1 MVSPKLVRVLY
12 MEDDRG
18 LALLMQ
24 RKLKPFGYL
33 VDLAVDGSEGLA
45 MCERGS
51 WDVLIVDHKMPGHS
65 GLEVIRTLASRKALP
80 VSIMITGVGDETV
93 AVEAMKLGASDYVI
107 KDTIGR
113 YLELMPSV
121 IMQALAKRQLLEEK
135 EQAEKELR
143 EAHDELE
150 GRVAQRTAELEAS
163 NQALMREIHE
173 RTRVQES
180 LAITESRL
188 SAIFE
193 TARDCIF
200 IKDESLRY
208 ILVNPYMAN
217 LLGLPAN
224 GVVGRTDEDL
234 FGPEAGAHL
243 RKVDSRVLAGETI
256 EEEHTRVVN
265 GIPTTFLDTKA
276 PMHDGQGDITGI
288 CGISRNITD
297 RSATQSVIPTPADDY
312 PSAAMRATIAAARLA
327 AETDSL
333 ILLTGESGT
342 GKDHLARFIHKNSK
356 RSSCPFYLINCAAVS
371 EELAES
377 ELFGHEAGAFTGAQR
392 RKRGLLELA
401 EGGTILLNEI
411 GELSLRLQA
420 KLLTF
425 LETKTFARVG
435 GEKMVTVDARLIAAT
450 NRDLTQEV
458 AEGRFRGD
466 LFYRLNVFQ
475 IRIPPL
481 RERLEDIPLLAQ
493 QLVSIL
499 TLELQF
505 QNSPEI
511 DAQVL
516 QRLTQYTWPGN
527 IRELRNLLERAIIL
541 SQGRSLSHKYL
552 GFPGEDDRPSALAS
566 ASGIKGYDDIIQDTK
581 RSLIEDALKRAGGK
595 RHEAARLLGLT
606 RDALKRQMTTLGFLG
621 QKDS

>member
-24 RKLKPFGYL
+24 RKLKPCGFL
-33 VDLAVDGSEGLA
+33 VDLAPDGAEGLS
-45 MCERGS
+45 MWERGS
-51 WDVLIVDHKMPGHS
+51 WDVLIVDHKMPGYS
-65 GLEVIRTLASRKALP
+65 GLEVIRILASRNELP
-80 VSIMITGVGDETV
+80 ASIMITGVGDETI

-107 KDTIGR
+107 KDAAGR

-121 IMQALAKRQLLEEK
+121 IKQALARRQLLNEK
-135 EQAEKELR
+135 EQAESELR
-143 EAHDELE
+143 KAHDQLE
-150 GRVAQRTAELEAS
+150 ERVAQRTAELEAS
-163 NQALMREIHE
+163 NQALLREIHE
-173 RTRVQES
+173 RTRIQES

-208 ILVNPYMAN
+208 ILVNPHMAN
-217 LLGLPAN
+217 LLDLPTTD
-224 GVVGRTDEDL
+224 VVGRTDEEL
-234 FGPEAGAHL
+234 FGNDAAMHL
-243 RKVDSRVLAGETI
+243 RKVDARVLKGETI
-256 EEEHTRVVN
+256 EEVHTRVVN
-265 GIPTTFLDTKA
+265 GLAMTFLDIRA
-276 PMHDGQGDITGI
+276 PMRDVQGDITGI
-288 CGISRNITD
+288 CGISRNVTE
-297 RSATQSVIPTPADDY
+297 RSESVSAIPAPEDDY
-312 PSAAMRATIAAARLA
+312 PSETMRATLAKARLA

-342 GKDHLARFIHKNSK
+342 GKDHLARFIHNNSR

-425 LETKTFARVG
+425 VETKTFARVG
-435 GEKMVTVDARLIAAT
+435 GEKSVTVDARLIAAT
-450 NRDLTQEV
+450 NRDLAQEV
-458 AEGRFRGD
+458 SEGRFRRD
-466 LFYRLNVFQ
+466 LFYRLDVFQ

-481 RERLEDIPLLAQ
+481 RDRLEDIPLLAR
-493 QLVSIL
+493 QLVSRL
-499 TLELQF
+499 ALELQF
-505 QNSPEI
+505 QIVPEI
-511 DAQVL
+511 DSRTL
-516 QRLTQYTWPGN
+516 QRLSEYSWPGN
-527 IRELRNLLERAIIL
+527 VRELRNLLERAIIL
-541 SQGRSLSHKYL
+541 SRGMSLSFKYFGL
-552 GFPGEDDRPSALAS
+552 PEQEDRTSPNAQVSE
-566 ASGIKGYDDIIQDTK
+566 IRNYDEMIRETK

-606 RDALKRQMTTLGFLG
+606 RDALKRQMTTLGLMG
-621 QKDS
+621 HKDL

>member
-107 KDTIGR
+107 KDTSGR

-121 IMQALAKRQLLEEK
+121 ITQGLAKRQLLEEK

-297 RSATQSVIPTPADDY
+297 RSATQSVIPTPAEDY

-342 GKDHLARFIHKNSK
+342 GKDYLARFIHKNSK

-458 AEGRFRGD
+458 SEGRFRGD

-566 ASGIKGYDDIIQDTK
+566 ASGIKSYDDIIQDTK

>member
-1 MVSPKLVRVLY
+1 
-12 MEDDRG
+12 
-18 LALLMQ
+18 
-24 RKLKPFGYL
+24 
-33 VDLAVDGSEGLA
+33 
-45 MCERGS
+45 
-51 WDVLIVDHKMPGHS
+51 
-65 GLEVIRTLASRKALP
+65 
-80 VSIMITGVGDETV
+80 
-93 AVEAMKLGASDYVI
+93 
-107 KDTIGR
+107 
-113 YLELMPSV
+113 
-121 IMQALAKRQLLEEK
+121 
-135 EQAEKELR
+135 
-143 EAHDELE
+143 
-150 GRVAQRTAELEAS
+150 
-163 NQALMREIHE
+163 
-173 RTRVQES
+173 
-180 LAITESRL
+180 
-188 SAIFE
+188 
-193 TARDCIF
+193 
-200 IKDESLRY
+200 
-208 ILVNPYMAN
+208 MAN

-342 GKDHLARFIHKNSK
+342 GKDYLARFIHKNSK

>member
-1 MVSPKLVRVLY
+1 MVPPKLVRVLY

-51 WDVLIVDHKMPGHS
+51 WDILIVDHKMPGHS

-80 VSIMITGVGDETV
+80 ASIMITGVGDETV

-107 KDTIGR
+107 KDASGR

-121 IMQALAKRQLLEEK
+121 ITQALAKRQLLEEK

-150 GRVAQRTAELEAS
+150 RRVAQRTAELEAS
-163 NQALMREIHE
+163 NQALLREIHE

-217 LLGLPAN
+217 LLGLPAS

-243 RKVDSRVLAGETI
+243 RKVDSRVLEGETI

-265 GIPTTFLDTKA
+265 GIPTTFLDIKA

-297 RSATQSVIPTPADDY
+297 RSATQSVIPTSADDY

-333 ILLTGESGT
+333 VLLTGESGT
-342 GKDHLARFIHKNSK
+342 GKDHLARFIHRTSK

-435 GEKMVTVDARLIAAT
+435 GEKLVTVDARLIAAT

-458 AEGRFRGD
+458 SEGRFRGD

-481 RERLEDIPLLAQ
+481 RERPEDIPLLTQ

-505 QNSPEI
+505 QTSPEI
-511 DAQVL
+511 DAQTL
-516 QRLTQYTWPGN
+516 QRLGQYTWPGN

-541 SQGRSLSHKYL
+541 SRGRSLGLKYL
-552 GFPGEDDRPSALAS
+552 GFPGEEDRPSVQAS
-566 ASGIKGYDDIIQDTK
+566 ASEIKGYDDIIQDTK

-621 QKDS
+621 QKDP

>member
-45 MCERGS
+45 MCEGGV
-51 WDVLIVDHKMPGHS
+51 WDVLIIDHKMPGHS
-65 GLEVIRTLASRKALP
+65 GLEVIRTLASKNALP
-80 VSIMITGVGDETV
+80 ASIMVTGVGDETV

-107 KDTIGR
+107 KDTSGR

-121 IMQALAKRQLLEEK
+121 ITQALAKRQLLEEK
-135 EQAEKELR
+135 EQAEQELR
-143 EAHDELE
+143 EAHDQLE
-150 GRVAQRTAELEAS
+150 RRVAQRTAELEAS
-163 NQALMREIHE
+163 NQALMREINE

-188 SAIFE
+188 SAIFD

-234 FGPEAGAHL
+234 FGPDAGAHL
-243 RKVDSRVLAGETI
+243 RKVDTRVLEGETI

-265 GIPTTFLDTKA
+265 GIPTTFIDVKA
-276 PMHDGQGDITGI
+276 PMRDGQGDITGI

-297 RSATQSVIPTPADDY
+297 RSATQSVIPTSADDY

-458 AEGRFRGD
+458 SEGRFRGD

-481 RERLEDIPLLAQ
+481 RERSEDIPLLAQ

-499 TLELQF
+499 TSELQF
-505 QNSPEI
+505 QTSPEI
-511 DAQVL
+511 DAQTL
-516 QRLTQYTWPGN
+516 QRLGQYTWPGN

-541 SQGRSLSHKYL
+541 SRGRSLGLKYL
-552 GFPGEDDRPSALAS
+552 SFPGEEDRPSVQAS
-566 ASGIKGYDDIIQDTK
+566 VSEIKSYDDIIQDTK
-581 RSLIEDALKRAGGK
+581 RALIEDALKRAGGK

-621 QKDS
+621 QKDP

>member
-1 MVSPKLVRVLY
+1 MVSPRLVRVLY
-12 MEDDRG
+12 MEDDKG

-51 WDVLIVDHKMPGHS
+51 WDVLIIDHKMPGYN

-80 VSIMITGVGDETV
+80 ASIMITGVGDETV

-107 KDTIGR
+107 KDTSGR

-121 IMQALAKRQLLEEK
+121 ITQALTKRQLMEEK

-150 GRVAQRTAELEAS
+150 RRVAQRTAELEAS
-163 NQALMREIHE
+163 NQALLREIHE

-234 FGPEAGAHL
+234 FGPEAGGHL
-243 RKVDSRVLAGETI
+243 RKVDSRVLEGETI

-265 GIPTTFLDTKA
+265 GIPTTFLDIKA

-297 RSATQSVIPTPADDY
+297 RSATQPVIPTPADDY
-312 PSAAMRATIAAARLA
+312 PSATMRTTIAAARLA

-435 GEKMVTVDARLIAAT
+435 GEKMITVDARLIAAT

-458 AEGRFRGD
+458 SEGRFRGD

-481 RERLEDIPLLAQ
+481 RERLEDIPLLAE
-493 QLVSIL
+493 QLVSTL

-505 QNSPEI
+505 QTSPEI
-511 DAQVL
+511 DAHTL
-516 QRLTQYTWPGN
+516 QRLAQYTWPGN

-541 SQGRSLSHKYL
+541 SRGRSLGLKYL
-552 GFPGEDDRPSALAS
+552 GFPGEEDRPSVQAS
-566 ASGIKGYDDIIQDTK
+566 ASETKSYDDIIEDTK
-581 RSLIEDALKRAGGK
+581 RSLIEDALKRAGGR

-621 QKDS
+621 QKDP

>member
-107 KDTIGR
+107 KDTSGR

-297 RSATQSVIPTPADDY
+297 RSATQSFIPTPADDY

-342 GKDHLARFIHKNSK
+342 GKDYLARFIHKNSK

-516 QRLTQYTWPGN
+516 HRLTQYTWPGN

-541 SQGRSLSHKYL
+541 SQGRSLGQKYL
-552 GFPGEDDRPSALAS
+552 GFPGEEDRPSALAS
-566 ASGIKGYDDIIQDTK
+566 ASGIKSYDDIIEDTK

>member
-107 KDTIGR
+107 KDTSGR

-163 NQALMREIHE
+163 NQALMREMHE

-312 PSAAMRATIAAARLA
+312 PSAAMRTTIAAARLA

-342 GKDHLARFIHKNSK
+342 GKDYLARFIHKNSK

>member
-1 MVSPKLVRVLY
+1 MVSPRLVRVLY
-12 MEDDRG
+12 MEDDKG

-33 VDLAVDGSEGLA
+33 VDLAGDGSEGLA

-51 WDVLIVDHKMPGHS
+51 WDVLIIDHKMPGHS

-80 VSIMITGVGDETV
+80 ASIMITGVGDETV

-107 KDTIGR
+107 KDTSGR

-121 IMQALAKRQLLEEK
+121 ITQALTKRQLVEEK

-150 GRVAQRTAELEAS
+150 RRVAQRTAELEAS
-163 NQALMREIHE
+163 NQALLREIHE

-180 LAITESRL
+180 LTITESRL

-234 FGPEAGAHL
+234 FGPDAGGHL
-243 RKVDSRVLAGETI
+243 RKVDSRVLEGETI

-265 GIPTTFLDTKA
+265 GIPTTFLDIKA

-297 RSATQSVIPTPADDY
+297 RSATQPVIATPADDY
-312 PSAAMRATIAAARLA
+312 PSAAMRTTIAAARLA

-435 GEKMVTVDARLIAAT
+435 GEKMITVDARLIAAT
-450 NRDLTQEV
+450 NRDLTLEV
-458 AEGRFRGD
+458 SEGRFRGD

-493 QLVSIL
+493 QLVSTL

-505 QNSPEI
+505 QTSPEI
-511 DAQVL
+511 DAQTL
-516 QRLTQYTWPGN
+516 QRLAQYTWPGN

-541 SQGRSLSHKYL
+541 SRGRSLGLKYL
-552 GFPGEDDRPSALAS
+552 GFPGEEDRPSVMAS
-566 ASGIKGYDDIIQDTK
+566 ASETKSYDDIIQDTK

-621 QKDS
+621 QKDP

>member
-121 IMQALAKRQLLEEK
+121 ITQGLAKRQLLEEK

-435 GEKMVTVDARLIAAT
+435 GEKMVSVDARLIAAT

>member
-1 MVSPKLVRVLY
+1 MVSSKLVRVLY

-24 RKLKPFGYL
+24 RKLKPLGYL
-33 VDLAVDGSEGLA
+33 VDLAADGAEGLA
-45 MCERGS
+45 MCERGT
-51 WDVLIVDHKMPGHS
+51 WDVLIIDHKMPGHS
-65 GLEVIRTLASRKALP
+65 GLEVISILATRNALP
-80 VSIMITGVGDETV
+80 ASIMITGVGDETV

-107 KDTIGR
+107 KDASGR

-121 IMQALAKRQLLEEK
+121 IEQALAKRRLLEEK
-135 EQAEKELR
+135 EQAEKNLR

-150 GRVAQRTAELEAS
+150 RRVARRTAELEAS
-163 NQALMREIHE
+163 NQALLREMHE
-173 RTRVQES
+173 RNLVQES
-180 LAITESRL
+180 LAVTESRL

-208 ILVNPYMAN
+208 ILVNPHMAN
-217 LLGLPAN
+217 LLGVQEN

-243 RKVDSRVLAGETI
+243 RKVDSRVLNGETI

-265 GIPTTFLDTKA
+265 GILTTFLDIKA
-276 PMHDGQGDITGI
+276 PMRDGKGDITGI

-297 RSATQSVIPTPADDY
+297 RSGNQSAILTAPADEY
-312 PSAAMRATIAAARLA
+312 RSAAMRATIAAASLA

-342 GKDHLARFIHKNSK
+342 GKDHLARFIHKHSK

-411 GELSLRLQA
+411 GESVSETPGKVADLS
-420 KLLTF
+420 
-425 LETKTFARVG
+425 
-435 GEKMVTVDARLIAAT
+435 
-450 NRDLTQEV
+450 RDQDV
-458 AEGRFRGD
+458 R
-466 LFYRLNVFQ
+466 
-475 IRIPPL
+475 
-481 RERLEDIPLLAQ
+481 
-493 QLVSIL
+493 
-499 TLELQF
+499 
-505 QNSPEI
+505 
-511 DAQVL
+511 
-516 QRLTQYTWPGN
+516 
-527 IRELRNLLERAIIL
+527 
-541 SQGRSLSHKYL
+541 
-552 GFPGEDDRPSALAS
+552 
-566 ASGIKGYDDIIQDTK
+566 ASGRRKNGNRGRPVNRGHQQ
-581 RSLIEDALKRAGGK
+581 RSRAGS
-595 RHEAARLLGLT
+595 
-606 RDALKRQMTTLGFLG
+606 F
-621 QKDS
+621 

>member
-1 MVSPKLVRVLY
+1 
-12 MEDDRG
+12 
-18 LALLMQ
+18 
-24 RKLKPFGYL
+24 
-33 VDLAVDGSEGLA
+33 
-45 MCERGS
+45 
-51 WDVLIVDHKMPGHS
+51 
-65 GLEVIRTLASRKALP
+65 
-80 VSIMITGVGDETV
+80 
-93 AVEAMKLGASDYVI
+93 
-107 KDTIGR
+107 
-113 YLELMPSV
+113 LELMPSV
-121 IMQALAKRQLLEEK
+121 ITQALAKRQLLEEK
-135 EQAEKELR
+135 EQAEQELR
-143 EAHDELE
+143 EAHDQLE
-150 GRVAQRTAELEAS
+150 RRVAQRTAELEAS
-163 NQALMREIHE
+163 NQALLREIHE

-188 SAIFE
+188 SAIFD

-200 IKDESLRY
+200 IKDETLRY

-234 FGPEAGAHL
+234 FGPDAGAHL
-243 RKVDSRVLAGETI
+243 RKVDSRVLEGETI
-256 EEEHTRVVN
+256 EEEHTRVVTGN
-265 GIPTTFLDTKA
+265 PTTFIDVKA
-276 PMHDGQGDITGI
+276 PMRDGQGDITGI

-297 RSATQSVIPTPADDY
+297 RSATQSVIPTSADDY

-458 AEGRFRGD
+458 SEGRFRGD

-481 RERLEDIPLLAQ
+481 RERSEDIPLLAQ

-499 TLELQF
+499 TSELQF
-505 QNSPEI
+505 QTSPEI
-511 DAQVL
+511 DAQTL
-516 QRLTQYTWPGN
+516 QRLGQYTWPGN

-541 SQGRSLSHKYL
+541 SRGRSLGLKYL
-552 GFPGEDDRPSALAS
+552 SFPGEEDRPSVQAS
-566 ASGIKGYDDIIQDTK
+566 ASEIKSYDDIIQDTK
-581 RSLIEDALKRAGGK
+581 RALIEDALKRAGGK

-621 QKDS
+621 QKDP

>member
-1 MVSPKLVRVLY
+1 MVSPRLVRVLY
-12 MEDDRG
+12 MEDDKG

-33 VDLAVDGSEGLA
+33 VDLAVDGTEGLA
-45 MCERGS
+45 MCERGA
-51 WDVLIVDHKMPGHS
+51 WDVLIVDHKMPGYS
-65 GLEVIRTLASRKALP
+65 GLEVIRTLAERKALP
-80 VSIMITGVGDETV
+80 ASIMITGVGDETV

-107 KDTIGR
+107 KDTSGR

-121 IMQALAKRQLLEEK
+121 ITQALAKRQLMEEK

-150 GRVAQRTAELEAS
+150 RRVAQRTAELEAS
-163 NQALMREIHE
+163 NQALLREIHE

-234 FGPEAGAHL
+234 FGPEAGGHL
-243 RKVDSRVLAGETI
+243 RKVDSRVLEGETI

-265 GIPTTFLDTKA
+265 GIPTTFLDIKA

-297 RSATQSVIPTPADDY
+297 RSATQPFIPTPADDY
-312 PSAAMRATIAAARLA
+312 PSAAMRTTIAAARLA

-435 GEKMVTVDARLIAAT
+435 GEKMITVDARLIAAT

-458 AEGRFRGD
+458 SEGRFRGD

-493 QLVSIL
+493 ELVSTL

-505 QNSPEI
+505 QTSPEI
-511 DAQVL
+511 DAQTL
-516 QRLTQYTWPGN
+516 QRLAQYTWPGN

-541 SQGRSLSHKYL
+541 SRGRSLGLKYL
-552 GFPGEDDRPSALAS
+552 GFPGEEDRPSVQAS
-566 ASGIKGYDDIIQDTK
+566 ASETKSYDDIIEDTK

-621 QKDS
+621 QKDP

>member
-33 VDLAVDGSEGLA
+33 VDLATDGVDGLA

-51 WDVLIVDHKMPGHS
+51 WDVLIIDHKMPGHS
-65 GLEVIRTLASRKALP
+65 GLDVIRILGERKELP
-80 VSIMITGVGDETV
+80 ASIMVTGVGDETV

-107 KDTIGR
+107 KDASGR
-113 YLELMPSV
+113 YLELMPSIV
-121 IMQALAKRQLLEEK
+121 RQALAKQQLIMEK

-150 GRVAQRTAELEAS
+150 KRVAERTGELEAS
-163 NQALMREIHE
+163 NQALLREIDE

-180 LAITESRL
+180 LAVTESRL

-208 ILVNPYMAN
+208 TLSNPYMAN
-217 LLGLPAN
+217 LLGLPPS
-224 GVVGRTDEDL
+224 GLVGRTDEDL

-243 RKVDSRVLAGETI
+243 RKVDIRVLKGETI

-265 GIPTTFLDTKA
+265 GIPTTFLDIKA
-276 PMHDGQGDITGI
+276 PMRDGRGDITGI

-297 RSATQSVIPTPADDY
+297 RSGTQPVIPTPADDY
-312 PSAAMRATIAAARLA
+312 PSTAMRATIAAARLG

-342 GKDHLARFIHKNSK
+342 GKDHLARFIHKCSK

-450 NRDLTQEV
+450 NRDLAQEV
-458 AEGRFRGD
+458 SEGRFRSD

-481 RERLEDIPLLAQ
+481 RERSEDIPLLAR
-493 QLVSIL
+493 QLVSRL
-499 TLELQF
+499 TIELQF
-505 QNSPEI
+505 QSEPEI
-511 DAQVL
+511 DS
-516 QRLTQYTWPGN
+516 LTLRKLTEYSWPGN
-527 IRELRNLLERAIIL
+527 IRELRNVLERAIIL
-541 SQGRSLSHKYL
+541 SQGRSLSFKYVGL
-552 GFPGEDDRPSALAS
+552 PGEEDISPQTAAAS
-566 ASGIKGYDDIIQDTK
+566 EIRTYDEIIEDTK
-581 RSLIEDALKRAGGK
+581 RSLIEDALKRTGGK
-595 RHEAARLLGLT
+595 RHEAARLLGMT

-621 QKDS
+621 QKAP

>member
-33 VDLAVDGSEGLA
+33 VDLAVDGNEGLA
-45 MCERGS
+45 MCEGGV
-51 WDVLIVDHKMPGHS
+51 WDVLIIDHKMPGYS
-65 GLEVIRTLASRKALP
+65 GLEVIRTLASRNALP
-80 VSIMITGVGDETV
+80 ASIMVTGVGDETV

-107 KDTIGR
+107 KDASGR

-121 IMQALAKRQLLEEK
+121 ITQALAKRQLMEEK
-135 EQAEKELR
+135 EQAEQGLR

-150 GRVAQRTAELEAS
+150 RRVAKRTAELEAS
-163 NQALMREIHE
+163 NQALVREIHE

-188 SAIFE
+188 SAIFD

-243 RKVDSRVLAGETI
+243 RKVDSRVLEGETI
-256 EEEHTRVVN
+256 EEEHSRVVN
-265 GIPTTFLDTKA
+265 GIPTTFLDTRA
-276 PMHDGQGDITGI
+276 PMRDGQGDITGI

-297 RSATQSVIPTPADDY
+297 RSATQSVIPPSADDY

-435 GEKMVTVDARLIAAT
+435 GEKMITVDARLIAAT

-458 AEGRFRGD
+458 SEGRFRGD

-481 RERLEDIPLLAQ
+481 RERSEDIPLLTQ

-499 TLELQF
+499 ILELQF
-505 QNSPEI
+505 QASPEI
-511 DAQVL
+511 DAQTL
-516 QRLTQYTWPGN
+516 QRLAQYTWPGN

-541 SQGRSLSHKYL
+541 SRGRSLGLKYL
-552 GFPGEDDRPSALAS
+552 SFPGEEDRPSVQAS
-566 ASGIKGYDDIIQDTK
+566 ASEIKSYDDIIQDTK

-621 QKDS
+621 QKDP

>member
-1 MVSPKLVRVLY
+1 MVSPRLVRVLY
-12 MEDDRG
+12 MEDDKG

-51 WDVLIVDHKMPGHS
+51 WDVLIIDHKMPGYS

-80 VSIMITGVGDETV
+80 ASIMITGVGDETV

-107 KDTIGR
+107 KDTSGR

-121 IMQALAKRQLLEEK
+121 ITQALTKRQLMEEK

-150 GRVAQRTAELEAS
+150 RRVAQRTAELEAS
-163 NQALMREIHE
+163 NQALLREIHE

-234 FGPEAGAHL
+234 FGPEAGGHL
-243 RKVDSRVLAGETI
+243 RKVDSRVLEGETI

-265 GIPTTFLDTKA
+265 GIPTIFLDIKA

-297 RSATQSVIPTPADDY
+297 RSATQPVIPTPADDY
-312 PSAAMRATIAAARLA
+312 PSAAMRTTIAAARLA

-435 GEKMVTVDARLIAAT
+435 GEKMITVDARLIAAT

-458 AEGRFRGD
+458 SEGRFRGD

-493 QLVSIL
+493 QLVSTL

-505 QNSPEI
+505 QTSPEI
-511 DAQVL
+511 DAQTL
-516 QRLTQYTWPGN
+516 QRLAQYTWPGN

-541 SQGRSLSHKYL
+541 SRGRSLGLKYL
-552 GFPGEDDRPSALAS
+552 GFPGEEDRPSVQAS
-566 ASGIKGYDDIIQDTK
+566 ASETKSYDDIIQDTK

-621 QKDS
+621 QKDP

>member
-65 GLEVIRTLASRKALP
+65 GLEVIGTLASRKALP

-107 KDTIGR
+107 KDTNGR

-342 GKDHLARFIHKNSK
+342 GKDYLARFIHKNSK

>member
-107 KDTIGR
+107 KDTSGR

-143 EAHDELE
+143 EAHDQLE

-163 NQALMREIHE
+163 NQALMREMHE

-312 PSAAMRATIAAARLA
+312 PSAAMRTTIAAARLA

-342 GKDHLARFIHKNSK
+342 GKDYLARFIHKNSK

>member
-1 MVSPKLVRVLY
+1 
-12 MEDDRG
+12 
-18 LALLMQ
+18 
-24 RKLKPFGYL
+24 
-33 VDLAVDGSEGLA
+33 
-45 MCERGS
+45 
-51 WDVLIVDHKMPGHS
+51 
-65 GLEVIRTLASRKALP
+65 
-80 VSIMITGVGDETV
+80 MITGVGDETV

-107 KDTIGR
+107 KDTSGR

-121 IMQALAKRQLLEEK
+121 IAQALTKRQLVEEK

-150 GRVAQRTAELEAS
+150 RRVAQRTAELEAS
-163 NQALMREIHE
+163 NQALLREIHE

-234 FGPEAGAHL
+234 FGPEAGGHL
-243 RKVDSRVLAGETI
+243 RKVDSRVLEGETI

-265 GIPTTFLDTKA
+265 GIPTIFLDIKA

-297 RSATQSVIPTPADDY
+297 RSATQPVIPTPADDY
-312 PSAAMRATIAAARLA
+312 PSAAMRTTIAAARLA

-435 GEKMVTVDARLIAAT
+435 GEKMITVDARLIAAT

-458 AEGRFRGD
+458 SEGRFRGD

-493 QLVSIL
+493 QLVSTL

-505 QNSPEI
+505 QTSPEI
-511 DAQVL
+511 DAQTL
-516 QRLTQYTWPGN
+516 QRLAQYTWPGN

-541 SQGRSLSHKYL
+541 SRGRSLGLKYL
-552 GFPGEDDRPSALAS
+552 GFPGEEDRPSVLAS
-566 ASGIKGYDDIIQDTK
+566 ASETKSYDDIIQDTK

-621 QKDS
+621 QKDP

>member
-1 MVSPKLVRVLY
+1 MTPPKLVRVLY

-24 RKLKPFGYL
+24 RKLKPSGYL
-33 VDLAVDGSEGLA
+33 VDLATDGAEGLA
-45 MCERGS
+45 MCERGT
-51 WDVLIVDHKMPGHS
+51 WDVLIIDHKMPGYS

-80 VSIMITGVGDETV
+80 ASIMITGVGDETV
-93 AVEAMKLGASDYVI
+93 AVEAMKLGASDYII
-107 KDTIGR
+107 KDASGR

-121 IMQALAKRQLLEEK
+121 VEQALARHQLLEEK
-135 EQAEKELR
+135 ERAEKELR

-150 GRVAQRTAELEAS
+150 KRVARRTAELEAS
-163 NQALMREIHE
+163 NQALLIEIHE
-173 RTRVQES
+173 RTRAQES

-200 IKDESLRY
+200 IKDKSLRY
-208 ILVNPYMAN
+208 TLVNPYMSN
-217 LLGLPAN
+217 LLGLPAT
-224 GVVGRTDEDL
+224 GLVGRTDEDL
-234 FGPEAGAHL
+234 FGPEVGAHL
-243 RKVDSRVLAGETI
+243 RRVDSRVLNGETI

-265 GIPTTFLDTKA
+265 GIPTTFLDIKA
-276 PMHDGQGDITGI
+276 PMRDGQGDITGI
-288 CGISRNITD
+288 CGISRNITE
-297 RSATQSVIPTPADDY
+297 RSETRSVISTSADDY
-312 PSAAMRATIAAARLA
+312 PSATMRATIAEARLA

-356 RSSCPFYLINCAAVS
+356 RSSCPFYLINCAAVPD
-371 EELAES
+371 ELAES

-401 EGGTILLNEI
+401 EGGTLLLNEI

-420 KLLTF
+420 KLLAF
-425 LETKTFARVG
+425 LETKAFARVG
-435 GEKMVTVDARLIAAT
+435 GEKLVTVDARLLAAT
-450 NRDLTQEV
+450 NRDLAQEV

-481 RERLEDIPLLAQ
+481 RERPEDIPLLTQ
-493 QLVSIL
+493 QLVSLLI
-499 TLELQF
+499 LELQF
-505 QNSPEI
+505 QTVPEI
-511 DAQVL
+511 DTQTLQKLAQ
-516 QRLTQYTWPGN
+516 YAWPGN

-541 SQGRSLSHKYL
+541 SRGRSVGFPYL
-552 GFPGEDDRPSALAS
+552 GLPGEEDRPSLQAGD
-566 ASGIKGYDDIIQDTK
+566 SGIKGYDDIIRDTK

-621 QKDS
+621 QQDP

>member
-1 MVSPKLVRVLY
+1 MVSPRLVRVLY
-12 MEDDRG
+12 MEDDKG

-45 MCERGS
+45 MCERGA
-51 WDVLIVDHKMPGHS
+51 WDVLIIDHKMPGYS

-80 VSIMITGVGDETV
+80 ASIMITGVGDETV

-107 KDTIGR
+107 KDTNGR

-121 IMQALAKRQLLEEK
+121 ITQALAKRQLIEEK

-150 GRVAQRTAELEAS
+150 RRVAQRTAELEAS
-163 NQALMREIHE
+163 NQALLREIHE

-234 FGPEAGAHL
+234 FGPEAGGHL
-243 RKVDSRVLAGETI
+243 RKVDSRVLEGETI

-265 GIPTTFLDTKA
+265 GIPTTFLDIKA

-297 RSATQSVIPTPADDY
+297 RSATQLVISTPADDY
-312 PSAAMRATIAAARLA
+312 PSAAMKATIAAARLA

-435 GEKMVTVDARLIAAT
+435 GEKMITVDARLIAAT

-458 AEGRFRGD
+458 SEGRFRGD

-481 RERLEDIPLLAQ
+481 RERPEDIPLLTQ
-493 QLVSIL
+493 QLVSTL

-505 QNSPEI
+505 QTSPEI
-511 DAQVL
+511 DAQTL
-516 QRLTQYTWPGN
+516 QRLAQYTWPGN

-541 SQGRSLSHKYL
+541 SRGRSLGLKYL
-552 GFPGEDDRPSALAS
+552 GFPGDEDRPSVQACAS
-566 ASGIKGYDDIIQDTK
+566 ETKSYDDIIQDTK

-621 QKDS
+621 QKDP